1 MRASDGMDDIPMKQ
15 EVSPSVDPDS
25 KTADSTVSITKYCGN
40 VIIMYL
46 APYMGGQLHLAY
58 KCRAVHSYAVNRLCN
73 SIFDA
78 HLYSVTS

>member
-40 VIIMYL
+40 VICI
-46 APYMGGQLHLAY
+46 
-58 KCRAVHSYAVNRLCN
+58 
-73 SIFDA
+73 
-78 HLYSVTS
+78 